1 MRPRQD
7 PGGARAP
14 VVTICGV
21 AGHNRGDDAIALALV
36 AGLRARVPEM
46 QARVAMLRLGAI
58 LPAPG
63 LTPFLAARR
72 HPVGLAG
79 LARSIAAAD
88 LVILGGGSVIQDKF
102 GGGRVTGMLGYS
114 WMVAWLARLFGRA
127 LITAPIGVDALATA
141 PARRIAAELLAPARA
156 ITVRDTRSLAEVTA
170 LLAGRAA
177 PAPVLAC
184 DPAFAFAGA
193 PPRDEG
199 PVVLAPAFEG
209 ECDTRVAAIF
219 ARIAALA
226 VARLDRDVVIVA
238 MDERDA
244 AAAEAV
250 ATAVPASARA
260 RVSTARPAT
269 LDATLAILRGAAAL
283 IAMRLHAMILC
294 YAASPIACLSR
305 TTKTDAFMA
314 DYAVPGTALH
324 GADVETIAA
333 LLVEAVARWPER
345 ATQAAILTERR
356 VLLDTFYDQ
365 TATLLVRAAETRR

>member
-1 MRPRQD
+1 
-7 PGGARAP
+7 

-36 AGLRARVPEM
+36 AGLRARVPDM

-63 LTPFLAARR
+63 LTPFLSARR
-72 HPVGLAG
+72 HPVGLAA

-141 PARRIAAELLAPARA
+141 PARRIAAELLASARA

-226 VARLDRDVVIVA
+226 VAQLDRDVVIVA

-314 DYAVPGTALH
+314 DYAVHGTALH
-324 GADVETIAA
+324 GADIETIAA

-365 TATLLVRAAETRR
+365 TATLLVRAAGTRR